1 MDAAR
6 PAARRPRGFRRS
18 LRYRVL
24 LLALSPMLLAV
35 GLFAGYFAQRGIAD
49 AERQVRQQG
58 QDMTRQLAEAV
69 AFDLFS
75 GNLPYV
81 KRLLDFERNA
91 RGAIAVGIAEDGRWL
106 LASGAA
112 TRLPAPTAGREA
124 GNDATGD
131 ALYFAHPIGLPGS
144 PEQDPYLELDR
155 RRGRHATLVAVM
167 SGEPVRETRRR
178 LAEAVLGMAGLA
190 LLLALALAW
199 RLSLRLSQPLHNIT
213 RAVAKL
219 ADGGLDVRVPR
230 LSAGE
235 LGDLENGVNRMAAA
249 LEENQRDLEQR
260 VRVATRE
267 LLAQKEAAEAAAQ
280 AKSRFLAAA
289 SHDLRQPLHALT
301 LLIAALRE
309 RALEGEARRLVEHID
324 DSASAL
330 EGLLNAL
337 LDLSKLD
344 AGVVTAHL
352 ECFPARRTLDNLAR
366 QFEPQARAKGLRL
379 RIHSSACWLRSDP
392 ILLERILNNLV
403 SNALRYTE
411 RGGVL
416 VGLRRDGGG
425 MRFEV
430 RDSGRGIPAAFR
442 ERIFE
447 EYFQLENPERH
458 RDKGLGL
465 GLAIVAR
472 LARLLG
478 SGVEVVSTRG
488 RGACFRFRVERCQPP
503 ARPEALDTPAFAL
516 PLAGTLVAFIDDD
529 EQILEAMMRLF
540 EPWGVDIAAGGD
552 VATVRD
558 ELRELGRAPDLI
570 LSDYRLGG
578 GLSGIDAVRLL
589 REAFGKS
596 IPAALITGD
605 TAPET
610 IRAIDASGLALLHKP
625 LKPAKL
631 RALLSHLRAGG
642 GMSGAAMAEQ

>member
-1 MDAAR
+1 MGADRPSAR
-6 PAARRPRGFRRS
+6 PKGGYHQS
-18 LRYRVL
+18 LRFRVL
-24 LLALSPMLLAV
+24 LSALLPMLVAV
-35 GLFAGYFAQRGIAD
+35 GLFAGYFARQGLAD
-49 AERQVRQQG
+49 AEQQLRQQG
-58 QDMTRQLAEAV
+58 RDMTRQLAEAV

-81 KRLLDFERNA
+81 KRLLDFERSS
-91 RGAIAVGIAEDGRWL
+91 RQAIAIGIAEDGQWL
-106 LASGAA
+106 LASGSL
-112 TRLPAPTAGREA
+112 TRLPGLVETPFPDESRDGQH
-124 GNDATGD
+124 
-131 ALYFAHPIGLPGS
+131 LYFSHQIDLPGS

-155 RRGRHATLVAVM
+155 HGGRHAVLMAVL
-167 SGEPVRETRRR
+167 SREPVRETRRR
-178 LAEAVLGMAGLA
+178 IFQAVLGMAGLS
-190 LLLALALAW
+190 LLLALILAW
-199 RLSLRLSQPLHNIT
+199 RLSTRLSRPLHDIT
-213 RAVAKL
+213 LAVAQL
-219 ADGGLDVRVPR
+219 ADGSLSRRVPQV
-230 LSAGE
+230 SSGE
-235 LGDLENGVNRMAAA
+235 LGELESGVNRMAAA
-249 LEENQRDLEQR
+249 LEESQRDLEQR
-260 VRVATRE
+260 VRQATQE
-267 LLAQKEAAEAAAQ
+267 LLGQKEAAEAAVQ

-330 EGLLNAL
+330 EGLLSAL

-344 AGVVTAHL
+344 AGVVVAHT
-352 ECFPARRTLDNLAR
+352 ECFPARRVLENMAR
-366 QFEPQARAKGLRL
+366 QFGPQALEKGLRL
-379 RIHSSACWLRSDP
+379 RIHDSDCWLQSDP
-392 ILLERILNNLV
+392 ILLERILGNLV

-416 VGLRRDGGG
+416 LGLRRDGSGL
-425 MRFEV
+425 RVEV

-478 SGVEVVSTRG
+478 SGVEVASTRG
-488 RGACFRFRVERCQPP
+488 RGSCFCFRVARCPPPEHPQTVESPP
-503 ARPEALDTPAFAL
+503 FAL
-516 PLAGTLVAFIDDD
+516 PLTGTLVAFIDDD
-529 EQILEAMMRLF
+529 DQILEAMMQVF
-540 EPWGVDIAAGGD
+540 EQWGMDMAAGGD
-552 VATVRD
+552 VEAVRD

-570 LSDYRLGG
+570 LCDYRLAGG
-578 GLSGIDAVRLL
+578 FTGIDAVRLL
-589 REAFGKS
+589 RQAFGKT

-631 RALLSHLRAGG
+631 RAFLSHLLAAGRV
-642 GMSGAAMAEQ
+642 